1 MKPVVHATAG
11 TLAFVLIA
19 SFWIS
24 TLVSE
29 LFLSHQAIELVKLA
43 ILYAMW
49 ILIPAL
55 MITGA
60 SGFYMAKNYSSY
72 VLTNKKRRM
81 PIIALNG
88 LLLLLPAAIY
98 LHAKAAS
105 TEFDMYFYSAQCIE
119 LVAGAIN
126 LVLISLNIRD
136 GLTLAGRSSPFSSST
151 HAR

>member
-1 MKPVVHATAG
+1 MKTVVHAIAG
-11 TLAFVLIA
+11 ILAFLMIA

-29 LFLSHQAIELVKLA
+29 IFLSYQAIELVKLS

-60 SGFYMAKNYSSY
+60 SGFFMAKNRSSRL
-72 VLTNKKRRM
+72 LTNKKYRM

-88 LLLLLPAAIY
+88 LLFLLPAAIY
-98 LHAKAAS
+98 LHGKAVS
-105 TEFDMYFYSAQCIE
+105 MEFDAYFYGIQCLE
-119 LVAGAIN
+119 LIAGAIN
-126 LVLISLNIRD
+126 LVLITRNIRD
-136 GLTLAGRSSPFSSST
+136 GFKLTGRLDQFSSST
-151 HAR
+151 QLR